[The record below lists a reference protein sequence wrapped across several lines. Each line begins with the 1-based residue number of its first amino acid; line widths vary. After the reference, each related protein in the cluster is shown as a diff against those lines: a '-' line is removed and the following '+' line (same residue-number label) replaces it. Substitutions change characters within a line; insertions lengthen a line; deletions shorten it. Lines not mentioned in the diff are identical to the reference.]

1 MHRAR
6 AILQA
11 AFYDYP
17 VDDLYSLIFGEEED
31 IGTEFI
37 KGMGLA
43 VSVRDEDTNMASCE
57 LDVSRLGL
65 INGDIFG
72 NCFDKAG
79 EFAHDV
85 FETGGSLKIQQ
96 EHLLKWRGITRL
108 IGEELLT
115 TAYIAKYNIRTVLC
129 WQDVREV
136 DCPWLDGI
144 LKDGVCDIHSHLNA
158 NYDAYLI
165 NWIGLMNQIVGK
177 AYFFD
182 KLEHPKDNPVVLRDY
197 HFADLYSWC
206 ILAAKIRCCLY
217 EYFVKGGKSVAWFM
231 EQMEAFSELRHLTYY
246 NGLVE
251 DVENSLIEQREKSKW
266 IYQRDDILDYAIDMN
281 MTPVLLDSPYAVLS
295 GERKIMYSFLMA
307 YYHGHFRHSKIIQ
320 LAYLYERIKTEFRKE
335 LVQTNRKTGLVNFK
349 LYNSS
354 KDSFSKQEKGLK
366 DVMRA
371 YGVQTSLY
379 KPNCFLE
386 GRFCVRDAEDFMKLQ
401 YDKGILS
408 KKTLNQY
415 NGRVKYVIHL
425 TRKNTLNTNRLE
437 IGRRNAW
444 KDEINAFLF
453 MHDRSKSFTGIDF
466 AGSELYTRPET
477 AAGTIKYARAHG
489 INQITYHVGEDY
501 YDLLDGLRAID
512 ECIRFCEMDEHCR
525 LGHAMAMGVN
535 AKNFYR
541 QNDLEIVL
549 PRQYYLDNLVWM
561 IKKSREEEL
570 HLDVEL
576 ERWALAEAER
586 VYGEIGYVGH
596 FNMDQYYVC
605 MLMRGDDN
613 FDRPGDG
620 PEQRLLWA
628 YLNNNRIIENGN
640 IPITMKVRKDYI
652 KQVVRIQKAV
662 CRMVADKGICVESN
676 LTSNVL
682 ISNVRRYDA
691 HPIVSFRKIG
701 GRTQRELKVTLGTDD
716 KGVFATSLY
725 NEYAL
730 LVTSMMKKK
739 RKQGYDAWY
748 DQHVADFIK
757 HLAENSMNYR
767 FQEWQ

>member
-6 AILQA
+6 SILQA

-17 VDDLYSLIFGEEED
+17 VDDLYSLIFGEKED
-31 IGTEFI
+31 LETEFI

-43 VSVRDEDTNMASCE
+43 VSVRDEETNMASCV

-65 INGDIFG
+65 LYGDIFG

-85 FETGGSLKIQQ
+85 FEAGGSLKIQQ
-96 EHLLKWRGITRL
+96 EHLLKWREITRL

-115 TAYIAKYNIRTVLC
+115 TAYMAKYNIRTGLC

-136 DCPWLDGI
+136 GCSWLDRI

-158 NYDAYLI
+158 SYDAYLI
-165 NWIGLMNQIVGK
+165 NWIGLMNQIAGK

-197 HFADLYSWC
+197 HFTDLYSWC
-206 ILAAKIRCCLY
+206 IMAAKIRCCLY
-217 EYFVKGGKSVAWFM
+217 EYFVKGGKSETWFM
-231 EQMEAFSELRHLTYY
+231 EQMDVFSELRSLTYY
-246 NGLVE
+246 NDLVE
-251 DVENSLIEQREKSKW
+251 DVENSLLEQREKSKS
-266 IYQRDDILDYAIDMN
+266 IYQDDILDYAIDLN
-281 MTPVLLDSPYAVLS
+281 MYPTLLDSPFAVLS
-295 GERKIMYSFLMA
+295 GERRIMYSFLIA

-320 LAYLYERIKTEFRKE
+320 LAYLYERIKIEFRKE

-354 KDSFSKQEKGLK
+354 KDSFSKQEKDLK

-371 YGVQTSLY
+371 YGIQSSLY
-379 KPNCFLE
+379 KPNSFLE
-386 GRFCVRDAEDFMKLQ
+386 GRICVHDAEEFMKLQ

-415 NGRVKYVIHL
+415 DGKVKYVIHM
-425 TRKNTLNTNRLE
+425 TRKSTLNTNRLE

-444 KDEINAFLF
+444 KKEINAFLF
-453 MHDRSKSFTGIDF
+453 MHDQSKSFIGIDF

-477 AAGTIKYARAHG
+477 AAGTIRYARAHG

-525 LGHAMAMGVN
+525 LGHVMAMGVN

-541 QNDLEIVL
+541 QNDSEIVL

-561 IKKSREEEL
+561 IKKSREEGL
-570 HLDVEL
+570 HIDIEL
-576 ERWALAEAER
+576 ERWALVEAER
-586 VYGEIGYVGH
+586 VYGEIGYIGN
-596 FNMDQYYVC
+596 FNLDHYYAS
-605 MLMRGDDN
+605 MLLRGNDILEI
-613 FDRPGDG
+613 PGDG
-620 PEQRLLWA
+620 AVQRLLWA
-628 YLNNNRIIENGN
+628 YFTNNCIIENGN
-640 IPITMKVRKDYI
+640 IPITMKVRKDYV
-652 KQVVRIQKAV
+652 KQVVRIQRAV
-662 CRMVADKGICVESN
+662 CRMVADNGICVESN

-682 ISNVRRYDA
+682 ISNVKRYDA
-691 HPIVSFRKIG
+691 HPIVAFGKTKG
-701 GRTQRELKVTLGTDD
+701 CTQRELKVTLGTDD
-716 KGVFATSLY
+716 KGVFATSLH

-739 RKQGYDAWY
+739 RKQGYDGWY
-748 DQHVADFIK
+748 DQHVADFIER
-757 HLAENSMNYR
+757 LAENSMNYR

>member
-6 AILQA
+6 SILQA

-17 VDDLYSLIFGEEED
+17 VDDLYSLIFGEKED
-31 IGTEFI
+31 LETEFI

-43 VSVRDEDTNMASCE
+43 VSVRDEETNMASCV

-65 INGDIFG
+65 LYGDIFG

-85 FETGGSLKIQQ
+85 FEAGGSLKIQQ
-96 EHLLKWRGITRL
+96 EHLLKWREITRL

-115 TAYIAKYNIRTVLC
+115 TAYMAKYNIRTGLC

-136 DCPWLDGI
+136 GCSWLDRI

-158 NYDAYLI
+158 SYDAYLI
-165 NWIGLMNQIVGK
+165 NWIGLMNQIAGK

-197 HFADLYSWC
+197 HFTDLYSWC
-206 ILAAKIRCCLY
+206 IMAAKIRCCLY
-217 EYFVKGGKSVAWFM
+217 EYFVKGGKSETWFM
-231 EQMEAFSELRHLTYY
+231 EQMDVFSELRSLTYY
-246 NGLVE
+246 NDLVE
-251 DVENSLIEQREKSKW
+251 DVENSLLEQREKSKS
-266 IYQRDDILDYAIDMN
+266 IYQDDILDYAIDLN
-281 MTPVLLDSPYAVLS
+281 MYPTLLDSPFAVLS
-295 GERKIMYSFLMA
+295 GERRIMYSFLIA

-320 LAYLYERIKTEFRKE
+320 LAYLYERIKIEFRKE

-354 KDSFSKQEKGLK
+354 KDFFSKQEKDLK

-371 YGVQTSLY
+371 YGIQSSLY
-379 KPNCFLE
+379 KPNSFLE
-386 GRFCVRDAEDFMKLQ
+386 GRICVHDAEEFMKLQ

-415 NGRVKYVIHL
+415 DGKVKYVIHM
-425 TRKNTLNTNRLE
+425 TRKSTLNTNRLE

-444 KDEINAFLF
+444 KKEINAFLF
-453 MHDRSKSFTGIDF
+453 MHDQSKSFIGIDF

-477 AAGTIKYARAHG
+477 AAGTIRYARAHG

-525 LGHAMAMGVN
+525 LGHVMAMGVN

-541 QNDLEIVL
+541 QNDSEIVL

-561 IKKSREEEL
+561 IKKSREEGL
-570 HLDVEL
+570 HIDIEL
-576 ERWALAEAER
+576 ERWALVEAER
-586 VYGEIGYVGH
+586 VYGEIGYIGN
-596 FNMDQYYVC
+596 FNLDHYYAS
-605 MLMRGDDN
+605 MLLRGNDILEI
-613 FDRPGDG
+613 PGDG
-620 PEQRLLWA
+620 AVQRLLWA
-628 YLNNNRIIENGN
+628 YFTNNCIIENGN
-640 IPITMKVRKDYI
+640 IPITMKVRKDYV
-652 KQVVRIQKAV
+652 KQVVRIQRAV
-662 CRMVADKGICVESN
+662 CRMVADNGICVESN

-682 ISNVRRYDA
+682 ISNVKRYDA
-691 HPIVSFRKIG
+691 HPIVAFGKTKG
-701 GRTQRELKVTLGTDD
+701 CTQRELKVTLGTDD
-716 KGVFATSLY
+716 KGVFATSLH

-739 RKQGYDAWY
+739 RKQGYDGWY
-748 DQHVADFIK
+748 DQHVADFIER
-757 HLAENSMNYR
+757 LAENSMNYR